1 MGTIFSDTLVRLR
14 KEAGFATAYRFY
26 HDNGGAP
33 AFKVSYRNYLLME
46 QGKNLPVVGRLVKL
60 LIALRL
66 PLGTPDSTALVTAWL
81 RTMAGEEI
89 YSDVFA
95 PLLSAAAAG
104 LSPMHS
110 ALNRSLA
117 QKKYHMTLD
126 QLAATVSSFETYK
139 CSFTLEND
147 SGTWTAERLAA
158 ALKIK
163 KQAADKGLK
172 TLAGAGLAK
181 ETKKGAYKSKVAG
194 MMVECPTTAAMSP
207 ELKEKVKACLKRLEQ
222 EGTVEFSNVGLLR
235 ADSEALRGFFPLMR
249 ASVDASNPYAITEKT
264 PKSAGFFVIGRV
276 LRLWDF

>member
-1 MGTIFSDTLVRLR
+1 MGTIFSDTLARMR

-33 AFKVSYRNYLLME
+33 AFKISYRNYLLIE
-46 QGKNLPVVGRLVKL
+46 QGKNLPVVARLMKL

-81 RTMAGEEI
+81 KTMAGEEI

-95 PLLSAAAAG
+95 PLLAAKAAG

-117 QKKYHMTLD
+117 QRKYHMTLE

-147 SGTWTAERLAA
+147 SGAWTAERLAA

-163 KQAADKGLK
+163 KQAAEKGLK
-172 TLAGAGLAK
+172 ALAGAGLAK
-181 ETKKGAYKSKVAG
+181 ETKKGVYRSTVAG
-194 MMVECPTTAAMSP
+194 MMVECPSTAAMPP

-222 EGTVEFSNVGLLR
+222 EAAVEYSSVGLLR

-249 ASVDASNPYAITEKT
+249 VNVDASNAYAITEKT
-264 PKSAGFFVIGRV
+264 PKSAGFFVISRV

>member
-14 KEAGFATAYRFY
+14 KDAGFTTAYRFY

-33 AFKVSYRNYLLME
+33 AFKVSYRKYLLIE

-66 PLGTPDSTALVTAWL
+66 PLGTPESTALVTAWL

-95 PLLSAAAAG
+95 PLLAARAVG

-117 QKKYHMTLD
+117 QKKYHMTLE
-126 QLAATVSSFETYK
+126 QLAAIVSSFETYK
-139 CSFTLEND
+139 CSFTLESD
-147 SGTWTAERLAA
+147 SGAWTAERLAA
-158 ALKIK
+158 VLKIK
-163 KQAADKGLK
+163 KQAAEKGLK
-172 TLAGAGLAK
+172 VLAGAGLAK
-181 ETKKGAYKSKVAG
+181 ETRKGVYRSKVAG
-194 MMVECPTTAAMSP
+194 MMVENPATVAMPP
-207 ELKEKVKACLKRLEQ
+207 ELKEKVRACFKRLEQ
-222 EGTVEFSNVGLLR
+222 EATVEFARMGLLR
-235 ADSEALRGFFPLMR
+235 ADSEALRGFFPLMS
-249 ASVDASNPYAITEKT
+249 ANVDASNAYAITEKT
-264 PKSAGFFVIGRV
+264 TKSAGFFVISRV